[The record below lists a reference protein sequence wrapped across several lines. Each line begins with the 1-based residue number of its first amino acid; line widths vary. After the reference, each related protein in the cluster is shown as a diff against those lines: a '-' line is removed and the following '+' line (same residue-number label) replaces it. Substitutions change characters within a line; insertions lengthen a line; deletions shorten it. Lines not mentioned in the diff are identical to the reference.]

1 MSKTVFVHL
10 LPSMF
15 EPAALTGGIAVIADI
30 LRASTTITHALAN
43 GAKRVIPCG
52 TVDEALDL
60 RQQHA
65 YEQMLLGG
73 ERGGMKIDGFD
84 LSNSPDDYDS
94 ATVTG
99 KSIGFTTTNGT
110 KALLRSSKAQ
120 QSVIGSF
127 VNLSKIVSLLMQQS
141 SSVHVVCAG
150 TNGEITGEDV
160 LFAGAVVSRMI
171 ELEPTLTLCDS
182 GRIAFNHWRS
192 EVPDESSSTLETAMN
207 NSQGGRNLIK
217 LGYEKDIRTAS
228 SIDSVPIIG
237 IVQEDGILTQQGLCP

>member
-1 MSKTVFVHL
+1 MIAIAFDGDYTDFRLTEAHERLPAKPSERKPLMSKTVFVHL

-60 RQQHA
+60 RRQHTD
-65 YEQMLLGG
+65 EQILLGG
-73 ERGGMKIDGFD
+73 ERGGLKIEGFD

-110 KALLRSSKAQ
+110 KALLRSSKAK
-120 QSVIGSF
+120 QSVI
-127 VNLSKIVSLLMQQS
+127 
-141 SSVHVVCAG
+141 
-150 TNGEITGEDV
+150 
-160 LFAGAVVSRMI
+160 
-171 ELEPTLTLCDS
+171 
-182 GRIAFNHWRS
+182 
-192 EVPDESSSTLETAMN
+192 
-207 NSQGGRNLIK
+207 
-217 LGYEKDIRTAS
+217 
-228 SIDSVPIIG
+228 
-237 IVQEDGILTQQGLCP
+237 